1 MNTSRTFNRNQE
13 SRTTERGSAT
23 LVMIALL
30 AIMLILILANSRTL
44 FGLQRELKLIERQ
57 QIERLNTNH
66 GHSTNTVD
74 TSSTAIHK
82 SP

>member
-44 FGLQRELKLIERQ
+44 FNLQRELKLIERQ

-66 GHSTNTVD
+66 GHSTNAVG
-74 TSSTAIHK
+74 TSSTENHQ

>member
-23 LVMIALL
+23 LVMISLL
-30 AIMLILILANSRTL
+30 AIMIILILANSRTL
-44 FGLQRELKLIERQ
+44 FNLQRELKLIERQ

-66 GHSTNTVD
+66 GHATNAVD
-74 TSSTAIHK
+74 TSSTANHQ

>member
-44 FGLQRELKLIERQ
+44 FNLQRELKLIERQ
-57 QIERLNTNH
+57 QIERVNTNH
-66 GHSTNTVD
+66 DHSTNAVST
-74 TSSTAIHK
+74 TSTADHQ